1 MMTIITKLL
10 PMQLSIQI
18 KQYRVILAVRNSDR
32 SRLIDSD
39 DEKCVSFAAIFINRR
54 HVNASAVKRL
64 ISQKKKTND
73 EKNNWR

>member
-18 KQYRVILAVRNSDR
+18 KQYRVILAFRNSDR
-32 SRLIDSD
+32 SRLIDS

-64 ISQKKKTND
+64 ISQK
-73 EKNNWR
+73 